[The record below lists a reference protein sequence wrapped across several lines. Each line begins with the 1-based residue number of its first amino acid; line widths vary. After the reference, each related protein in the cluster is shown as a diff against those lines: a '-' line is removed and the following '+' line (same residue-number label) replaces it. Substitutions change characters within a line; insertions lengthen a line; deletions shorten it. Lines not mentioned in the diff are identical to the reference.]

1 MIPSIG
7 DRGDNVTATQR
18 RAFTLIE
25 LLVVI
30 AIIAILIGLLLPA
43 VQKVREAAARS
54 SCQNNLKQI
63 ALAFHSYHDSL
74 GQFPNAGSDGPTGG
88 TPPSTAP
95 CCNAGAYRPGWT
107 WLFHITPYIEQD
119 NVFRDPSDTAVAQ
132 TAIKTYYC
140 PARRN
145 ALTYGSGRTAR
156 SDYAGNGGRNM
167 NGEGAEGMLRRQW
180 KFLPTFTAKPAGA
193 PIEQKLAMTGVVDG
207 LSNTVMV
214 AEKQCHPSVLGA
226 SGGDNESWNNSGWDQ
241 DHVRFGESVP
251 EPDSKHPTAVSA
263 TFWSVRFGGSHS
275 GVFVAAMGDGSVRN
289 LRYTVD
295 SANWMRLCLVNDG
308 EVVNADY

>member
-1 MIPSIG
+1 VVRKS
-7 DRGDNVTATQR
+7 R

-43 VQKVREAAARS
+43 VQKVREAAARA

-63 ALAFHSYHDSL
+63 GLAFHNYHDSQ

-95 CCNAGAYRPGWT
+95 CCNAGTYRPGWT
-107 WLFHITPYIEQD
+107 WLFHITPYVEQD
-119 NVFRDPSDTAVAQ
+119 NVYRNPTDSEVAAV
-132 TAIKTYYC
+132 AIKTYYC

-145 ALTYGSGRTAR
+145 PLTYGGGLGTGR
-156 SDYAGNGGRNM
+156 SDYAGNGGRTFND
-167 NGEGAEGMLRRQW
+167 EGREGMLRRQW
-180 KFLPTFTAKPAGA
+180 KFEPSFTAKPAGA
-193 PIEQKLAMTGVVDG
+193 PIEQKLTMPGVSDG

-214 AEKQCHPSVLGA
+214 AEKQCHPSVLGTA
-226 SGGDNESWNNSGWDQ
+226 GGDNEAWHNSGWDQ
-241 DHVRFGESVP
+241 DHVRFGDALP
-251 EPDSKHPTAVSA
+251 EPDGNHPRAGQPTH
-263 TFWSVRFGGSHS
+263 WSVRFGGSHS

-289 LRYTVD
+289 LRYGID
-295 SANWMRLCLVNDG
+295 ADNWMRLCLVTDG
-308 EVVNADY
+308 EVITTDY